1 MWCVLFLPGKFTA
14 VCCAPVIMNH
24 LCVPVLLQVLWLW
37 INDTLYHWDAVNWEK
52 WPTSLSSLGILQLTL
67 MFYILY
73 MEDFADK
80 SETFEL
86 NESPGD
92 DFEFF
97 ILDFNNKLF

>member
-1 MWCVLFLPGKFTA
+1 MK
-14 VCCAPVIMNH
+14 
-24 LCVPVLLQVLWLW
+24 
-37 INDTLYHWDAVNWEK
+37 
-52 WPTSLSSLGILQLTL
+52 
-67 MFYILY
+67 
-73 MEDFADK
+73 DFPDK